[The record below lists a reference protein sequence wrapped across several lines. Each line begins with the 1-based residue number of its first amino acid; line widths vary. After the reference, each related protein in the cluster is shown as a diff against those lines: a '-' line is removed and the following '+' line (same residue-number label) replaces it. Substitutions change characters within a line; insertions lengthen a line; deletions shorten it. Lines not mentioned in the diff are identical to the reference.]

1 MAIATLKVQ
10 KGKDTSSMPKL
21 LHFSELFCTASP
33 HFANIVGRHGSSH
46 SHWTLE
52 TYTLLSLEY
61 CSKEQDSS
69 LVFFSCFPFELVVL
83 KD

>member
-10 KGKDTSSMPKL
+10 KGKDTPSMPKL

-52 TYTLLSLEY
+52 TSFALDFRNLYTA
-61 CSKEQDSS
+61 
-69 LVFFSCFPFELVVL
+69 VT
-83 KD
+83 